1 METTMK
7 LWMGAAFAA
16 LAALSGCE
24 RISDLLAGPEKG
36 PAYAIPAP
44 SAKGEVQLFPAVD
57 DKAPTPSV
65 QVRSGDCDQKPCE
78 ILVKKHW
85 RPLLKKEAASMAYL
99 SVMMPAG
106 SSYSPDLWRP
116 VGASGRY
123 VLVSPAGFDGVQ
135 RGLFDGL
142 RIGVQDATFATYFT
156 AYSVE
161 NAATLKARGLCIRD
175 IAVDA
180 GDPLKAAC
188 AQKAGNDRYVLPVNG
203 EVVIVGDKAW
213 LLQRRPDRSAN
224 LVDLFALPR
233 GAPVCLPG
241 LIIDTEGQWMGT
253 PDKALSP
260 DLFVSRSRPSP
271 EYEAHKAKLLR
282 ACTGN

>member
-1 METTMK
+1 MRV
-7 LWMGAAFAA
+7 WIGAAIVA
-16 LAALSGCE
+16 LATLSGCD
-24 RISDLLAGPEKG
+24 RISDLLAKPEKG
-36 PAYAIPAP
+36 PAYAIPRP
-44 SAKGEVQLFPAVD
+44 SGKGEVQLFPATD
-57 DKAPTPSV
+57 AQTPMPSV
-65 QVRSGDCDQKPCE
+65 QVRPGPCDREPCE

-85 RPLLKKEAASMAYL
+85 RPLPQKDATGVAYL

-106 SSYSPDLWRP
+106 SAYSPDLWRP
-116 VGASGRY
+116 VGAGGRY

-142 RIGVQDATFATYFT
+142 RIGVQDASFVTYFT

-161 NAATLKARGLCIRD
+161 DADMLNAYGLCPRD
-175 IAVDA
+175 RAIDD

-188 AQKAGNDRYVLPVNG
+188 AQKVGNDRYVLPVNG
-203 EVVIVGDKAW
+203 EVVIAGDKAW

-241 LIIDTEGQWMGT
+241 LIIDTEGKWMDT
-253 PDKALSP
+253 PDVALSP

-271 EYEAHKAKLLR
+271 EYEAHKEKLLR
-282 ACTGN
+282 ACAGA

>member
-1 METTMK
+1 MR
-7 LWMGAAFAA
+7 LWIAATVA
-16 LAALSGCE
+16 LIGLNGCD
-24 RISDLLAGPEKG
+24 RIGDLLVKPEKG
-36 PAYAIPAP
+36 PAYVVPAP
-44 SAKGEVQLFPAVD
+44 PGKGEVQLYPASD
-57 DKAPTPSV
+57 PKAVRPSI
-65 QVRSGDCDQKPCE
+65 QVRPGDCSQKPCE
-78 ILVKKHW
+78 ILIKKRWH
-85 RPLLKKEAASMAYL
+85 PLPEKDAASMAYL

-106 SSYSPDLWRP
+106 SIYSPDLWRP

-161 NAATLKARGLCIRD
+161 NSAALRARGLCTRD
-175 IAVDA
+175 MAVDS
-180 GDPLKAAC
+180 GDPLKAGC
-188 AQKAGNDRYVLPVNG
+188 AQKVGNDRYVLPLNG
-203 EVVIVGDKAW
+203 EVVIAGGKAW
-213 LLQRRPDRSAN
+213 LLHRRPDRSAN

-271 EYEAHKAKLLR
+271 EYEAHKEKLLK
-282 ACTGN
+282 ACAGN

>member
-1 METTMK
+1 MK
-7 LWMGAAFAA
+7 IWMGAVFAA
-16 LAALSGCE
+16 LAALGGCD
-24 RISDLLAGPEKG
+24 RIGDLLAGPEKG

-44 SAKGEVQLFPAVD
+44 SGKGEVQLFPASD
-57 DKAPTPSV
+57 GKAPTPSV
-65 QVRSGDCDQKPCE
+65 QVRPGDCGQAACE
-78 ILVKKHW
+78 TLVTKHW
-85 RPLLKKEAASMAYL
+85 RPLPKEAAAGMAYL

-106 SSYSPDLWRP
+106 SAYSPDLWRP

-123 VLVSPAGFDGVQ
+123 VLVSPVGFDGVQ

-161 NAATLKARGLCIRD
+161 DAAMLKARGLCARD
-175 IAVDA
+175 MAVDA

-188 AQKAGNDRYVLPVNG
+188 AQKVGNDRYVLPVNG

-241 LIIDTEGQWMGT
+241 LIIDTEGKWMGT
-253 PDKALSP
+253 PDVALSP

-271 EYEAHKAKLLR
+271 EYEAHKEKLLK
-282 ACTGN
+282 ACAGA